1 MSGLFCKDGIWY
13 ISVTVNGC
21 RYRRSLRTRDK
32 KIAKSLMKK
41 AEQKILQQAF
51 SPEIQ
56 KYKLLTFKALSKKYF
71 ASNHNIKES
80 TRLIYKQKIDHFL
93 KYGVPKNA
101 GHQNMVARTVNL
113 IINWGLKRDLRT
125 KQKKYH
131 KITKMLFHN
140 HRYHQ

>member
-21 RYRRSLRTRDK
+21 RYRRSLRTRNK

-41 AEQKILQQAF
+41 AEQKILQTIF

-71 ASNHNIKES
+71 ASNPNIKES
-80 TRLIYKQKIDHFL
+80 TKLIYKQKINHFL
-93 KYGVPKNA
+93 KYGVPKNT

-125 KQKKYH
+125 KQKKSH
-131 KITKMLFHN
+131 KYIDFLVDFLS
-140 HRYHQ
+140 